1 MTTGDVPPNQTLY
14 INNLNEKI
22 KKEELKKS
30 LHAVFSRFGPIADII
45 AMKTNKMRGQAWI
58 VFKEIS
64 SSTNALRDMQSFPF
78 YEKPMRI
85 AYAKTKSDAIAKID
99 GSFTERKREKRKA
112 PEEEIAATGPKK
124 VAKKPPTEKKE
135 PKKEKFE
142 RVEGNLQPRPAPPNN
157 IVFVENLPEQVNEM
171 MLSMLFQQ
179 FPGFK
184 EVRLVPGK
192 KGIAFVEFDNEVQA
206 GVAMEGLQ
214 HFKITPENL
223 MVISFAKK

>member
-14 INNLNEKI
+14 VNNLNEKI
-22 KKEELKKS
+22 KQEELKKS
-30 LHAVFSRFGPIADII
+30 LYAVFSRFGAIVDII
-45 AMKTNKMRGQAWI
+45 AMKTNKHRGQAWI

-64 SSTNALRDMQSFPF
+64 SATNALRDMQSFPF
-78 YEKPMRI
+78 YDKPMRI
-85 AYAKTKSDAIAKID
+85 SYAKTKSDAVARID
-99 GSFTERKREKRKA
+99 GSYVERKKDTKRK
-112 PEEEIAATGPKK
+112 PQDEDQDKSSKK
-124 VAKKPPTEKKE
+124 AKKAPSAEKKE
-135 PKKEKFE
+135 AKKEKFD
-142 RVEGNLQPRPAPPNN
+142 RAEGNLQPRPAPPNK
-157 IVFVENLPEQVNEM
+157 IIFVENLPEQVNEM

-192 KGIAFVEFDNEVQA
+192 KGISFVEFENEVQA

-214 HFKITPENL
+214 HFKITPDNL

>member
-1 MTTGDVPPNQTLY
+1 MTSGDIPPNQTLY
-14 INNLNEKI
+14 VNNLNEKI
-22 KKEELKKS
+22 KKEELQKS

-45 AMKTNKMRGQAWI
+45 AMKTNKLRGQAWI

-64 SSTNALRDMQSFPF
+64 SATNALRDMQSFPF

-85 AYAKTKSDAIAKID
+85 AYARTKSDAIAKQD
-99 GSFTERKREKRKA
+99 GTFVERKREKRKA
-112 PEEEIAATGPKK
+112 EEEPTGQPKK
-124 VAKKPPTEKKE
+124 AAKKAPTEKKE
-135 PKKEKFE
+135 PKKEKQFE
-142 RVEGNLQPRPAPPNN
+142 RAEGNLQPRPAPPNK

-214 HFKITPENL
+214 HFKITPTHL
-223 MVISFAKK
+223 MVVSFAKK

>member
-1 MTTGDVPPNQTLY
+1 MADIPPNQTLY
-14 INNLNEKI
+14 VNNLNEKI

-30 LHAVFSRFGPIADII
+30 LHAVFSRFGPIEDII
-45 AMKTNKMRGQAWI
+45 AMKTDKLRGQAWV
-58 VFKEIS
+58 VFREIS
-64 SSTNALRDMQSFPF
+64 SSTNALRDLQAFPF
-78 YEKPMRI
+78 YEKPMKI
-85 AYAKTKSDAIAKID
+85 AYAKTKSDAIAKLD
-99 GSFTERKREKRKA
+99 GTFSERKKEKRKA
-112 PEEEIAATGPKK
+112 EEENGTAAPKK
-124 VAKKPPTEKKE
+124 AKKTTEKKE
-135 PKKEKFE
+135 PKKDKFE
-142 RVEGNLQPRPAPPNN
+142 RSEGNLQPRPAPPNK

-214 HFKITPENL
+214 HFKITQDNL
-223 MVISFAKK
+223 MVISYAKK